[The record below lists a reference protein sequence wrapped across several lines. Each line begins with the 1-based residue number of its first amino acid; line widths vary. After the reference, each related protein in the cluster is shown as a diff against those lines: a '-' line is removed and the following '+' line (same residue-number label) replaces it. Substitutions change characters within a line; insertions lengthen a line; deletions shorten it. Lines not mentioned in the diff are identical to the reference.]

1 MRTEQM
7 QSDLNQSVTWQS
19 SMHNQFTMKAKKEK
33 KNRKAKAKAEDEVP
47 AAMMSRIEEM
57 VR

>member
-1 MRTEQM
+1 M

-19 SMHNQFTMKAKKEK
+19 SMLNQFTIKAKKEK
-33 KNRKAKAKAEDEVP
+33 KVKKQKAKNDDKMP
-47 AAMMSRIEEM
+47 ASMMNKIEEM